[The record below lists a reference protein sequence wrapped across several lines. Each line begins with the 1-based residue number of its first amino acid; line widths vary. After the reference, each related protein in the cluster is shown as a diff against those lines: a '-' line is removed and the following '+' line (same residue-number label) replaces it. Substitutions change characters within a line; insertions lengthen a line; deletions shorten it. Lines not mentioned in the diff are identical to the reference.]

1 MRYVKAVMI
10 PACGIAGVAIIVCG
24 LMGCRR
30 AGRPNPPRATVAGTV
45 TLDGRPIAKGEV
57 LFLALSGESADALP
71 LSDGRF
77 AGSVTVGEHRV
88 QFASYVTVKR
98 EVFPDQPPQ
107 DVLENSLPARF
118 HCDSTVTA
126 VIKSGSNPPLS
137 FELESE
143 PPKAAQR

>member
-1 MRYVKAVMI
+1 M
-10 PACGIAGVAIIVCG
+10 
-24 LMGCRR
+24 
-30 AGRPNPPRATVAGTV
+30 
-45 TLDGRPIAKGEV
+45 TLDGQPIAKGEV

-88 QFASYVTVKR
+88 QFASYVTVTR
-98 EVFPDQPPQ
+98 EVFPTEPPQ

-118 HCDSTVTA
+118 HSESTVTA

-137 FELESE
+137 FELKSD
-143 PPKAAQR
+143 PTKATQR